1 MTLPEGHVN
10 SRCCLFFLILLASGP
25 ALAADVPLTAVNPVG
40 LWLITLGIAFLIAE
54 AALPNY
60 GVIGLGGI
68 IMFVIGA
75 LILSNAE
82 VPVPM
87 IIGLGLLS
95 ALLLIALIVRAL
107 KTRPRHAV
115 SGDAGLVGSVT
126 AVTTV
131 QAENAHNGWVH
142 LQGEHWQVHSS
153 TPLHTGQSVRVIG
166 RKGLLLKVAATDAV
180 RHGE

>member
-1 MTLPEGHVN
+1 MLSV
-10 SRCCLFFLILLASGP
+10 FLILLASGP

-107 KTRPRHAV
+107 KTRPPYCQRRCRAGRQRDG
-115 SGDAGLVGSVT
+115 GDHRASAKRPQRLGAFAG
-126 AVTTV
+126 
-131 QAENAHNGWVH
+131 
-142 LQGEHWQVHSS
+142 
-153 TPLHTGQSVRVIG
+153 
-166 RKGLLLKVAATDAV
+166 
-180 RHGE
+180 

>member
-1 MTLPEGHVN
+1 MTRPEGHVN
-10 SRCCLFFLILLASGP
+10 SRCCAFLWLLLLSGS
-25 ALAADVPLTAVNPVG
+25 AIAADVPLSSVNPIG
-40 LWLITLGIAFLIAE
+40 LWLVTLGIVFLIAE

-75 LILSNAE
+75 LMLGNADL
-82 VPVPM
+82 PVPM
-87 IIGLGLLS
+87 MIGLGLIS
-95 ALLLIALIVRAL
+95 ALLLLALIIRAL

-126 AVTTV
+126 AITTV
-131 QAENAHNGWVH
+131 QTEDAHHGWIH
-142 LQGEHWQVHSS
+142 LQGEQWQVHSP
-153 TPLHTGQSVRVIG
+153 TPLHSGQSVRVVG
-166 RKGLLLKVAATDAV
+166 RKGLLLKVAAADAA